1 MPTMNQ
7 QLVFAGS
14 YAKSDQAGI
23 HAFNFDAASGAL
35 TPCGSF
41 AGIVNPTFLAHSKT
55 VRAVTEQG
63 VTQDNGL
70 VLYAVSETS
79 LAEEGGPG
87 TVWALR
93 VEREP
98 ASDLVTIK
106 PLNHQPS
113 QGGEPCHLALDA
125 TGRWL
130 IVSNYGTG
138 SVGVL
143 PVLPDG
149 SLGEMTDHLQH
160 HGSSGV
166 NAERRESAG
175 RQDGPHAHS
184 TTFVPDN
191 RFAIVADLGLDQLV
205 VYKFDAATGK
215 LSAHGHAL
223 TRPGAGPRHTTFHP
237 NAQIVYVANELDST
251 VTAYAWDATNGE
263 LRELQTLDT
272 LPSGGSSSPSARA
285 SARAEGEAA
294 AAEGIDSRTA
304 VGTAG
309 SRVPPG
315 GSSQDSRTA
324 VGTAGSRVP
333 PGAPENYVAD
343 IHISA
348 EGKRLYVSNRGHN
361 SIAVFDVDAAGRLAR
376 VAVPSCGGNW
386 PRNFALAP
394 AGTTRPAYSA
404 GVPPA
409 ASAAAAPPR
418 PDGVRESGGPPP
430 AGTRPPA
437 ASAAVRESGGLPPG
451 GRFMLVANQ
460 YSDEVAVLQLL
471 DGPDALGTPLARVAA
486 PQACCVEF
494 VK

>member
-1 MPTMNQ
+1 MNQ
-7 QLVFAGS
+7 QLVFVGS

-79 LAEEGGPG
+79 LAEQGGPG

-143 PVLPDG
+143 PVLRDG

-184 TTFVPDN
+184 TTFAPDN

-205 VYKFDAATGK
+205 VYKFDATTGK

-223 TRPGAGPRHTTFHP
+223 TRLGAGPRHTTFHP

-272 LPSGGSSSPSARA
+272 LPPGGSSSPSARA
-285 SARAEGEAA
+285 SARGSGEAA
-294 AAEGIDSRTA
+294 AAEGI
-304 VGTAG
+304 
-309 SRVPPG
+309 
-315 GSSQDSRTA
+315 DSRTA

-348 EGKRLYVSNRGHN
+348 AGKRLYVSNRGHN

-376 VAVPSCGGNW
+376 IAVPSCGGNW

-437 ASAAVRESGGLPPG
+437 ASAAAAPPRPDGVRESGGPPPG

-460 YSDEVAVLQLL
+460 YSDEVAVLPLL
-471 DGPDALGTPLARVAA
+471 DGPHALGTPLARVAA